1 MILGIS
7 GKFSSGKSTVAN
19 LFAKHLRGKYP
30 NILQK
35 SFAFK
40 LKKMVELLSGIQMKQ
55 SYSDNYFD
63 NGIIDFTAEDKSIFI
78 KEFNMTVGQMLQ
90 KIRTEVF
97 RDNFHKETWIRGLF
111 VDYDIFE
118 QQSSLWVISDCR
130 FTNEANAIID
140 KGGILIRVNRPDI
153 EENINSSRDKAHPS
167 EIALDNFQ
175 HFNYIIDNSGS
186 LEELENKIQKIVM
199 KIVFTC

>member
-90 KIRTEVF
+90 KIGTEVF
-97 RDNFHKETWIRGLF
+97 RDNFSDEVWILTLLI
-111 VDYDIFE
+111 DYDIYE
-118 QQSSLWVISDCR
+118 KQNSLWIISDVR
-130 FTNEANAIID
+130 FTNEMKAI
-140 KGGILIRVNRPDI
+140 KNLNGLMIRTNRTDI
-153 EENINSSRDKAHPS
+153 EENINSNRDRSHVS
-167 EIALDNFQ
+167 ETALDLRTDFD
-175 HFNYIIDNSGS
+175 YVIDNSGS
-186 LEELENKIQKIVM
+186 LEDLEQQIQQICTKII
-199 KIVFTC
+199 FS